1 MTDIFKWRLA
11 FVRLAPV
18 IFLIGFLQACSGLDV
33 SQDSGLEVNQDHVQE
48 YNFSSLK
55 TFAWEPDEDN
65 ASGVKSNSPIDRRIR
80 TAIENNLLAK
90 SYRLVDS
97 YTPDFFISYH
107 VTVEQETTASDNGR
121 VAQLSAYDKGTLL
134 IDVKIPLGS
143 KVVWRGVG
151 TQPIPEFSSAEESR
165 VRINNAVEKLLA
177 RFPPD

>member
-1 MTDIFKWRLA
+1 MTDVFKWRLA

-18 IFLIGFLQACSGLDV
+18 IFLISFLLAC
-33 SQDSGLEVNQDHVQE
+33 SGLEVNQDYVQE

-55 TFAWEPDEDN
+55 TFAWEPDEDYG
-65 ASGVKSNSPIDRRIR
+65 SGVKSNSPIDKRIR

-90 SYRLVDS
+90 SYRLIES
-97 YTPDFFISYH
+97 YSPDFFISYH
-107 VTVEQETTASDNGR
+107 VTVEQETTASDTGSDNGR
-121 VAQLSAYDKGTLL
+121 DSQLSAYDKGTLL

-143 KVVWRGVG
+143 KIVWRGVG

-165 VRINNAVEKLLA
+165 VRINNAVEKILA